1 MTLEYVFGMATL
13 NVVGVFAVLTIAGM
27 IGDYF
32 PRFESDAT

>member
-13 NVVGVFAVLTIAGM
+13 NVVGAFAVLTIAGM

-32 PRFESDAT
+32 PRFECELT